1 MRRRTERKLN
11 IQMRKKLVIL
21 FGMVLL
27 ALVGLVLKITVIN
40 ATEGEQYSKQV
51 LMQTQQQ
58 YTSREIPSKRGTI
71 YDRNGNI
78 LASSSKVYNV
88 ILDCKVIN
96 SDSKY
101 LEPTVGALVDIFGAD
116 EEEIRTI
123 LSDEKTKNSQYQ
135 ILMKGVSVDDKKA
148 FDEYTTIEEDSKLS
162 EEEKE
167 IRENVQ
173 GVWFEET
180 YKRSYPYESLACDTI
195 GFTFN
200 ADTAD
205 WGLEGYYNST
215 LIGTDGRQYG
225 YFNDSSDVEQTIID
239 ATDGQSIVSTLDV
252 GAQSIVEKYV
262 NAFQEAMGAKNIG
275 VVVEDPNTGE
285 ILAMDGG
292 DRYDLNE
299 PRDMSSIYTDAQVEA
314 MNDEEQ
320 VEALNNMWRNFC
332 VTDAYEPGSVVK
344 PIVMAAALE
353 KGAISEDDTF
363 TCDGYQMI
371 GDTQIKCAAYP
382 GAHGTQTLQEVIANS
397 CNDAMMQI
405 AAKMGTDQF
414 LETQTLFNLGSRT
427 GIDLPNEG
435 TGIMHT
441 ADTMGPTELACSAFG
456 QGFTCTM
463 IQEIN
468 GICSVINGGYYYQPH
483 LVSRIE
489 DSQGTVVREIEPTL
503 LKQTVSSGIS
513 EDVRSYMRASVEMGT
528 SHYSKVNGYSSGGKT
543 GTAEKFPRGNGK
555 YLVSFIGFAPVDDP
569 VVVIY
574 VVVDEPDADRQDNSA
589 YPQYIAQGILSELLP
604 YLDVAPDEAAD
615 GEVPQTELWEGFN
628 GHLKDNEL
636 TGLGSLAP
644 RYDENGQE
652 DPEGEYDEDGN
663 YIGPPEEEEDADEEG
678 SGEDG
683 ISEGEEDRASDGEET
698 DGTSAKEDEDGSTQE
713 ELPEEEPQVD
723 VSDDSTADGVS
734 NENAPGPLE
743 DDRDPIEGND
753 AQSDGITNEEAGLE

>member
-1 MRRRTERKLN
+1 
-11 IQMRKKLVIL
+11 MRKKLVIL

-27 ALVGLVLKITVIN
+27 ALVGLILKITVIN

-58 YTSREIPSKRGTI
+58 YTSREIPSKRGDI

-96 SDSKY
+96 SEEKY
-101 LEPTVGALVDIFGAD
+101 VEPTVRALVDIFGAD
-116 EEEIRTI
+116 EEEVRTL
-123 LSDEKTKNSQYQ
+123 LSDEKTKDSQYQ

-148 FDEYTTIEEDSKLS
+148 FDDYTTVEEDSDLS
-162 EEEKE
+162 EEEQAD
-167 IRENVQ
+167 RQNVQ

-180 YKRSYPYESLACDTI
+180 YERNYPFKSLACDTI
-195 GFTFN
+195 GFTFD

-215 LIGTDGRQYG
+215 LTGTDGRQYG
-225 YFNDSSDVEQTIID
+225 YFNDSSDVEQTIIE

-262 NAFQEAMGAKNIG
+262 NAFQEAMGAENLG
-275 VVVEDPNTGE
+275 VIVEDPSTGE
-285 ILAMDGG
+285 IIAMDGG

-314 MNDEEQ
+314 MSDEEE
-320 VEALNNMWRNFC
+320 VEALNSMWRNYC

-371 GDTQIKCAAYP
+371 GDTQIKCSAYP
-382 GAHGTQTLQEVIANS
+382 GAHGNQTLQEVIANS

-405 AAKMGTDQF
+405 AERMGTEEF

-468 GICSVINGGYYYQPH
+468 AICSVINGGYYYQPH

-489 DSQGTVVREIEPTL
+489 DSNGTVVREMEPTL
-503 LKQTVSSGIS
+503 LKQTVSSSIS
-513 EDVRSYMRASVEMGT
+513 EDIRSYMQSSVESGT

-555 YLVSFIGFAPVDDP
+555 YLVSFVGFAPVDDP
-569 VVVIY
+569 AVVIY
-574 VVVDEPDADRQDNSA
+574 VVVDEPNADRQDNSA

-636 TGLGSLAP
+636 TGLGSIVT
-644 RYDENGQE
+644 RYDENGIE
-652 DPEGEYDEDGN
+652 DPEGEYDKDGN
-663 YIGPPEEEEDADEEG
+663 YIGPVTDTDSEDEEENTA
-678 SGEDG
+678 
-683 ISEGEEDRASDGEET
+683 GEEDTGEEEQGGDEDS
-698 DGTSAKEDEDGSTQE
+698 DGTS
-713 ELPEEEPQVD
+713 QVD
-723 VSDDSTADGVS
+723 VSDDSTADGIS
-734 NENAPGPLE
+734 DENVPGPLE
-743 DDRDPIEGND
+743 DDSDPIEGNN
-753 AQSDGITNEEAGLE
+753 AESDGVTNEEAGLE

>member
-1 MRRRTERKLN
+1 MRRRKEERKLN

-27 ALVGLVLKITVIN
+27 ALVGLILKITVIN

-58 YTSREIPSKRGTI
+58 YTSREIPSKRGDI

-96 SDSKY
+96 SEEKY
-101 LEPTVGALVDIFGAD
+101 VEPTVRALVDIFGAD
-116 EEEIRTI
+116 EEEVRTL
-123 LSDEKTKNSQYQ
+123 LSDEKTKDRQYQ
-135 ILMKGVSVDDKKA
+135 ILLKGVSVDDKKA
-148 FDEYTTIEEDSKLS
+148 FDDYTTVEEDSDLS
-162 EEEKE
+162 EEEQAD
-167 IRENVQ
+167 RQNVQ

-180 YKRSYPYESLACDTI
+180 YERNYPFKSLACDTI
-195 GFTFN
+195 GFTFD

-215 LIGTDGRQYG
+215 LTGTDGRQYG
-225 YFNDSSDVEQTIID
+225 YFNDSSDVEQTIIE

-262 NAFQEAMGAKNIG
+262 NAFQEAMGAENLG
-275 VVVEDPNTGE
+275 VIVEDPSTGE
-285 ILAMDGG
+285 IIAMDGG

-314 MNDEEQ
+314 MSDEEE
-320 VEALNNMWRNFC
+320 VEALNSMWRNYC

-371 GDTQIKCAAYP
+371 GDTQIKCSAYP
-382 GAHGTQTLQEVIANS
+382 GAHGNQTLQEVIANS

-405 AAKMGTDQF
+405 AERMGTEEF

-468 GICSVINGGYYYQPH
+468 AICSVINGGYYYQPH

-489 DSQGTVVREIEPTL
+489 DSNGTVVREMEPTL
-503 LKQTVSSGIS
+503 LKQTVSSSIS
-513 EDVRSYMRASVEMGT
+513 EDIRSYMQSSVESGT

-555 YLVSFIGFAPVDDP
+555 YLVSFVGFAPVDDP
-569 VVVIY
+569 AVVIY
-574 VVVDEPDADRQDNSA
+574 VVVDEPNADRQDNSA

-636 TGLGSLAP
+636 TGLGSIVT
-644 RYDENGQE
+644 RYDENGIE

-663 YIGPPEEEEDADEEG
+663 YIGPVTDTDSEDEEENTA
-678 SGEDG
+678 
-683 ISEGEEDRASDGEET
+683 GEEDTGEEEQGGDEDS
-698 DGTSAKEDEDGSTQE
+698 DGTS
-713 ELPEEEPQVD
+713 QVD
-723 VSDDSTADGVS
+723 VSDDSTADGIS
-734 NENAPGPLE
+734 DENVPGPLE
-743 DDRDPIEGND
+743 DDSDPIEGNN
-753 AQSDGITNEEAGLE
+753 AESDGVTNEEAGLE

>member
-1 MRRRTERKLN
+1 MRRRKEERKLN

-27 ALVGLVLKITVIN
+27 ALVGLILKITVIN

-58 YTSREIPSKRGTI
+58 YTSREIPSKRGDI

-96 SDSKY
+96 SEEKY
-101 LEPTVGALVDIFGAD
+101 VEPTVRALVDIFGAD
-116 EEEIRTI
+116 EEEVRTL
-123 LSDEKTKNSQYQ
+123 LSDEKTKDSQYQ

-148 FDEYTTIEEDSKLS
+148 FDDYTTVEEDSDLS
-162 EEEKE
+162 EEEQAD
-167 IRENVQ
+167 RQNVQ

-180 YKRSYPYESLACDTI
+180 YERNYPFKSLACDTI
-195 GFTFN
+195 GFTFD

-215 LIGTDGRQYG
+215 LTGTDGRQYG
-225 YFNDSSDVEQTIID
+225 YFNDSSDVEQTIIE

-262 NAFQEAMGAKNIG
+262 NAFQEAMGAENLG
-275 VVVEDPNTGE
+275 VIVEDPSTGE
-285 ILAMDGG
+285 IIAMDGG

-314 MNDEEQ
+314 MSDEEE
-320 VEALNNMWRNFC
+320 VEALNSMWRNYC

-371 GDTQIKCAAYP
+371 GDTQIKCSAYP
-382 GAHGTQTLQEVIANS
+382 GAHGNQTLQEVIANS

-405 AAKMGTDQF
+405 AERMGTEEF

-468 GICSVINGGYYYQPH
+468 AICSVINGGYYYQPH

-489 DSQGTVVREIEPTL
+489 DSNGTVVREMEPTL
-503 LKQTVSSGIS
+503 LKQTVSSSIS
-513 EDVRSYMRASVEMGT
+513 EDIRSYMQSSVESGT

-555 YLVSFIGFAPVDDP
+555 YLVSFVGFAPVDDP
-569 VVVIY
+569 AVVIY
-574 VVVDEPDADRQDNSA
+574 VVVDEPNADRQDNSA

-636 TGLGSLAP
+636 TGLGSIVI
-644 RYDENGQE
+644 RYDENGIE
-652 DPEGEYDEDGN
+652 DPEGEYDKDGN
-663 YIGPPEEEEDADEEG
+663 YIGPVTDTDSEDEEENTA
-678 SGEDG
+678 
-683 ISEGEEDRASDGEET
+683 GEEDTGEEEQGGDEDS
-698 DGTSAKEDEDGSTQE
+698 DGTS
-713 ELPEEEPQVD
+713 QVD
-723 VSDDSTADGVS
+723 VSDDSTADGIS
-734 NENAPGPLE
+734 DENVPGPLE
-743 DDRDPIEGND
+743 DDSDPIEGNN
-753 AQSDGITNEEAGLE
+753 AESDGVTNEEAGLE

>member
-1 MRRRTERKLN
+1 MRRRKEERKLN

-27 ALVGLVLKITVIN
+27 ALVGLILKITVIN

-58 YTSREIPSKRGTI
+58 YTSREIPSKRGDI

-96 SDSKY
+96 SEEKY
-101 LEPTVGALVDIFGAD
+101 VEPTVRALVDIFGAD
-116 EEEIRTI
+116 EEEVRTL
-123 LSDEKTKNSQYQ
+123 LSDEKTKDSQYQ

-148 FDEYTTIEEDSKLS
+148 FDDYTTVEEDSDLS
-162 EEEKE
+162 EEEQAD
-167 IRENVQ
+167 RQNVQ

-180 YKRSYPYESLACDTI
+180 CEGNYPFKSLACDTI
-195 GFTFN
+195 GFTFD

-215 LIGTDGRQYG
+215 LTGTDGRQYG
-225 YFNDSSDVEQTIID
+225 YFNDSSDVEQTIIE

-262 NAFQEAMGAKNIG
+262 NAFQEAMGAENLG
-275 VVVEDPNTGE
+275 VIVEDPSTGE
-285 ILAMDGG
+285 IIAMDGG

-314 MNDEEQ
+314 MSDEEE
-320 VEALNNMWRNFC
+320 VEALNSMWRNYC

-371 GDTQIKCAAYP
+371 GDTQIKCSAYP
-382 GAHGTQTLQEVIANS
+382 GAHGNQTLQEVIANS

-405 AAKMGTDQF
+405 AERMGTEEF

-468 GICSVINGGYYYQPH
+468 AICSVINGGYYYQPH

-489 DSQGTVVREIEPTL
+489 DSNGTVVREMEPTL
-503 LKQTVSSGIS
+503 LKQTVSSSIS
-513 EDVRSYMRASVEMGT
+513 EDIRSYMQSSVESGT

-555 YLVSFIGFAPVDDP
+555 YLVSFVGFAPVDDP
-569 VVVIY
+569 AVVIY
-574 VVVDEPDADRQDNSA
+574 VVVDEPNADRQDNSA

-636 TGLGSLAP
+636 TGLGSIVT
-644 RYDENGQE
+644 RYDENGIE

-663 YIGPPEEEEDADEEG
+663 YIGPVTDTDSEDEEENTA
-678 SGEDG
+678 
-683 ISEGEEDRASDGEET
+683 GEEDTGEEEQGGDEDS
-698 DGTSAKEDEDGSTQE
+698 DGTS
-713 ELPEEEPQVD
+713 QVD
-723 VSDDSTADGVS
+723 VSDDSTADGIS
-734 NENAPGPLE
+734 DENVPGPLE
-743 DDRDPIEGND
+743 DDSDPIEGNN
-753 AQSDGITNEEAGLE
+753 AESDGVTNEEAGLE